1 MAKNVNYSKLS
12 RLKYFMELL
21 FTKKD
26 AKIQLDAFSTIKGL
40 RIPTAHRLCHII
52 YEIVTVQ
59 IQKLKIIMI
68 MMRRLN
74 KN

>member
-1 MAKNVNYSKLS
+1 
-12 RLKYFMELL
+12 MELL

-59 IQKLKIIMI
+59 IQKLKIIM
-68 MMRRLN
+68 N
-74 KN
+74 HDEETQ